1 VKFEGKLR
9 EVELG
14 FIFYPQMRNLN
25 GVMINMRIAMIGWEY
40 PPFKAGGLATHC
52 YGLTRSLS
60 GKNVKVYFFMP
71 KTKHAANSDRPNLVI
86 TEVGETEIFPYDR
99 PEDKALAGNFFE
111 AVHRY
116 NRLVVAKVKAVIK
129 AEGKFDFIHAH
140 DWLTMEAA
148 TILKE
153 DLGIPMVLTIH
164 STEYDRSGWLN
175 PNQWFIDIEKEGM
188 EKADGIIAVSHFT
201 KRVIVEK
208 YGINP
213 EVISVVHN
221 AVYPIPEGK
230 KQKIVLFLGRLTIQ
244 KGAEFFLKAARKV
257 LDYEPDVRF
266 VVAGV
271 GDMLPRLIDQA
282 IDLDISNRIIF
293 TGRLTEDEVKHIYGI
308 SSVYVMPSVS
318 EPFGITALEAISAGT
333 PTIASKTA
341 GVCETFNNCLKV
353 DFWDTDEIASKII
366 SLLRYECLRK
376 TLTENG
382 KQEIEL
388 FTWDNVAGK
397 TIDVYNGI
405 DIARLKRQ
413 LKEREKIYKWNQK
426 LASRAYEPTLTLK
439 TKKVRKS
446 KC

>member
-1 VKFEGKLR
+1 
-9 EVELG
+9 
-14 FIFYPQMRNLN
+14 
-25 GVMINMRIAMIGWEY
+25 MRIAMIGWEY

-52 YGLTRSLS
+52 YGLTRSLAD
-60 GKNVKVYFFMP
+60 KNVKVYFFMP
-71 KTKHAANSDRPNLVI
+71 KTKHRSISDKANLVI
-86 TEVGETEIFPYDR
+86 KEVGETEIFPYDR
-99 PEDKALAGNFFE
+99 PEDKVLAGNFFE

-116 NRLVVAKVKAVIK
+116 NQLVVAKVKAVAK

-153 DLGIPMVLTIH
+153 KLGIPMVLTIH

-175 PNQWFIDIEKEGM
+175 PNQWFIDIERKGM
-188 EKADGIIAVSHFT
+188 EQADRIIAVSHLT

-213 EVISVVHN
+213 DIINVVHN
-221 AVYPIPEGK
+221 AVYPIAEGK

-257 LDYEPDVRF
+257 LDNEPDVHF
-266 VVAGV
+266 VVAGI

-282 IDLDISNRIIF
+282 VDLGISNKVIF

-341 GVCETFNNCLKV
+341 GVCETFSNCLKI
-353 DFWDTDEIASKII
+353 DFWDSDEIASKIL
-366 SLLRYECLRK
+366 SLLRYESLRDE
-376 TLTENG
+376 LAENG
-382 KQEIEL
+382 KKEIEL

-397 TIDVYNGI
+397 TVDVYNGI
-405 DIARLKRQ
+405 DVERLKKQ
-413 LKEREKIYKWNQK
+413 LKEREKIYERNQK
-426 LASRAYEPTLTLK
+426 LTSRVHNSKLALK
-439 TKKVRKS
+439 TKKVIKS